1 MAHLLREHYRLTK
14 TSRVTG
20 VVEKRTVLVLGGSS
34 GIGRSVVRRLAAT
47 GTPVVFTYNT
57 GARRAEW
64 MCADL
69 GPLVRAIRC
78 DVRLPHE
85 ITAAFDGAGDDLAGV
100 VHCAGAWTYTRLRDL
115 TVEEL
120 DDAWALNARS
130 VALTLQESG
139 RRLPDGGAV
148 VVVSSA
154 AAELAPARQT
164 SYVMAKAAAE
174 AAVRVAAKELGR
186 QGIRVTAVRPG
197 ATDTPQLR
205 GTTGEEAIE
214 AMTKAPALRRLG
226 QPEDIASVITFL
238 IGPEARWVTGTV
250 IDVDGGL
257 R

>member
-1 MAHLLREHYRLTK
+1 ML
-14 TSRVTG
+14 G
-20 VVEKRTVLVLGGSS
+20 QRTVLVLGGSS
-34 GIGRSVVRRLAAT
+34 GIGRSVVHRLAAE
-47 GTPVVFTYNT
+47 GTPVVFTYHT
-57 GARRAEW
+57 GVERAEW

-69 GPLVRAIRC
+69 GPRVRAVRC
-78 DVRLPHE
+78 DVRRPDDVA
-85 ITAAFDGAGDDLAGV
+85 AAFEAVGTDLGGV
-100 VHCAGAWTYTRLRDL
+100 VHCVGAWTYTRLRDL

-139 RRLPDGGAV
+139 RRLPDGGVV
-148 VVVSSA
+148 VVVSSV

-205 GTTGEEAIE
+205 ATTGEEAIE
-214 AMTKAPALRRLG
+214 AMAKAPALRRLG
-226 QPEDIASVITFL
+226 QADDIASVIAFL
-238 IGPEARWVTGTV
+238 LGPEARWVTGTV
-250 IDVDGGL
+250 IEATGGL